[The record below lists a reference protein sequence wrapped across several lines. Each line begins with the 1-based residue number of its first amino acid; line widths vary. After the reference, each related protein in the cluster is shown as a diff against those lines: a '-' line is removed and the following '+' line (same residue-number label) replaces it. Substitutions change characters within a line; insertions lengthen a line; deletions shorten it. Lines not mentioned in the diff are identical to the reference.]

1 MFHQYLFISR
11 DPRRIKPLVDYV
23 LESFK
28 TGDFNA
34 ELSLNAVKIASF
46 MRAFYEELGWRSYA
60 WMDEIV
66 DRYWLELN
74 NEHDE
79 IRAYIADALEYSS
92 KVKVRTL
99 ASSPSL
105 VSLTS
110 SYSGNRNC
118 QHLDRKRSSANVE
131 RYLRRPTSWASDRHA
146 ILDVYTSLSRTSRS
160 GENNVSQERGPFSPS
175 MIAWV

>member
-1 MFHQYLFISR
+1 MVHPPDFAEVFHQYLFISR

-79 IRAYIADALEYSS
+79 IRAYIADAL
-92 KVKVRTL
+92 
-99 ASSPSL
+99 
-105 VSLTS
+105 
-110 SYSGNRNC
+110 
-118 QHLDRKRSSANVE
+118 
-131 RYLRRPTSWASDRHA
+131 
-146 ILDVYTSLSRTSRS
+146 
-160 GENNVSQERGPFSPS
+160 
-175 MIAWV
+175 